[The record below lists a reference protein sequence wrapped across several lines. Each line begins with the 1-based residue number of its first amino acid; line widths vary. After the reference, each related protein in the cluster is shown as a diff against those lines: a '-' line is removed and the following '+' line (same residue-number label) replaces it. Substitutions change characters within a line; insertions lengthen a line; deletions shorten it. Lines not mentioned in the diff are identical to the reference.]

1 MRRFSPFCLG
11 LIAAFLAACSP
22 RETPVEA
29 GIRTHTLLVGNAAE
43 PGDLDPHLASILTD
57 QIIINTL
64 FEGLTALDEQT
75 TRPEPA
81 AAESWSVSDD
91 GLTWTF
97 HLRENLR
104 WSNGEPLVA
113 ADFITAWL
121 RALNPA
127 FAADNAWYLFVL
139 KNGEAYNAGDVTDPA
154 AVGIRA
160 PDDRTLVLTLERPV
174 PYLPALV
181 SLPAWF
187 PLNPRNLE
195 KHDALTQ
202 RGRPWTRPGNLVSNG
217 AYQLAA
223 WEPNARIVLDK
234 NPHHRDAATAQLEH
248 IVFLPIEKPEDEERS
263 YRAGQLHVTFNLP
276 VTKIATWR
284 ERAPEQLRIDS
295 LLQSNFI
302 RFNTT
307 RAPLNDPR
315 VRRAL
320 SLSLDRGLLAKS
332 VLQSSR
338 LPAASLTPPHT
349 GGYDAPA
356 TVQAEPATARALLAE
371 AGYADGKDFPAI
383 ELMVRNDEIMPRLAE
398 AIQAMWRTELGIEST
413 ISQVEQKTWI
423 QNQQTL
429 NYTACLSAWT
439 ADYPDPLTFLELF
452 LPQSA
457 YNWTG
462 WSNDSYQRRL
472 DKAAAATPA
481 ATRIRYAVLREAEEL
496 LLREAP
502 VAPLYFGAQTYLLHP
517 AVKGWDPSPLAFRRF
532 QRVSLAP

>member
-1 MRRFSPFCLG
+1 MRRFPLLFPA
-11 LIAAFLAACSP
+11 LIAALLTACAP

-29 GIRTHTLLVGNAAE
+29 GIRTRTLLVGNAAE

-57 QIIINTL
+57 QIIINAL

-75 TRPEPA
+75 TQPGPA

-113 ADFITAWL
+113 SDFITAWQ
-121 RALNPA
+121 RALSPT
-127 FAADNAWYLFVL
+127 FAADNAWYLFPL
-139 KNGEAYNAGDVTDPA
+139 KNAEAYNAGQITDPA
-154 AVGIRA
+154 AVGLRA

-195 KHDALTQ
+195 QHDALTQ

-217 AYQLAA
+217 AYQLAV
-223 WEPNARIVLDK
+223 WEPNARIVLDQ
-234 NPHHRDAATAQLEH
+234 NPHHRDAATAGLRH
-248 IVFLPIEKPEDEERS
+248 IVFFPIEKPDDEERS

-276 VTKIATWR
+276 VTKLAAWR
-284 ERAPEQLRIDS
+284 ERAPAQLRVDS

-307 RAPLNDPR
+307 RAPLDDPR

-320 SLSLDRGLLAKS
+320 SLALDRELLAKS

-338 LPAASLTPPHT
+338 MPAAALTPPHT
-349 GGYDAPA
+349 GGYTAPDAVHADPA
-356 TVQAEPATARALLAE
+356 AARALLAA
-371 AGYADGKDFPAI
+371 AGYPGGAGFPAI
-383 ELMVRNDEIMPRLAE
+383 DLLVRNDDLMPRLAE
-398 AIQAMWRTELGIEST
+398 AIQAMWKTELGLTTT
-413 ISQVEQKTWI
+413 ISQAEQKIWI

-429 NYTACLSAWT
+429 NYTVCLSAWT
-439 ADYPDPLTFLELF
+439 ADFPDPISFLELF
-452 LPQSA
+452 LGDSA

-462 WSNDSYQRRL
+462 WNDPAYRGLL
-472 DKAAAATPA
+472 DQAAATSDA
-481 ATRIRYAVLREAEEL
+481 AARYQLLRQAETL
-496 LLREAP
+496 LLDAAP
-502 VAPLYFGAQTYLLHP
+502 VAPLYYGAQTYLLHP
-517 AVKGWDPSPLAFRRF
+517 AVKGWAPSPLAFRRF